1 MSCSLSCT
9 FVPGSA
15 GTVGTLATGMS
26 PVQPVFAGSYHLV
39 ASGCTDPGDTTNFS
53 VSGATVSTTAPT
65 AGTYRICVQTNQAG
79 VSSTYSEF
87 TVVGVS
93 GATSSAAAVGMT
105 SPICGNNF
113 SAQPCT
119 FAAGSNNVSV
129 FGLTTG
135 MVPADPTYGS
145 YFYDPTGIH
154 GTTPNYTMVASNAAC
169 PDAGDTTHFS
179 FAYKNGNVQMGLMP
193 GSGTVAGAYH
203 ICLQIAVPGA
213 INTPQYQEIT
223 LTAVNDSITG
233 VIPATT
239 TLTDDAIDY
248 GGLIQM
254 QCLSAVSPQCATS
267 KWTMASNANFTMA
280 ENGSITPVGH
290 PADGTYNLSVSVGG
304 AGPFTVTVNI
314 VPHTNWNGG
323 SLNRILTG
331 FPAAPP
337 NESPLL
343 HVQTGRVP
351 DFTAGFTSI
360 TGPQP
365 CNNNLPLASATT
377 CGPGGGWIPGGAGK
391 AQGYPTVANGT

>member
-1 MSCSLSCT
+1 
-9 FVPGSA
+9 
-15 GTVGTLATGMS
+15 
-26 PVQPVFAGSYHLV
+26 
-39 ASGCTDPGDTTNFS
+39 
-53 VSGATVSTTAPT
+53 
-65 AGTYRICVQTNQAG
+65 
-79 VSSTYSEF
+79 
-87 TVVGVS
+87 
-93 GATSSAAAVGMT
+93 
-105 SPICGNNF
+105 
-113 SAQPCT
+113 
-119 FAAGSNNVSV
+119 
-129 FGLTTG
+129 
-135 MVPADPTYGS
+135 
-145 YFYDPTGIH
+145 
-154 GTTPNYTMVASNAAC
+154 
-169 PDAGDTTHFS
+169 
-179 FAYKNGNVQMGLMP
+179 MGLMP

-203 ICLQIAVPGA
+203 ICLHIAVPGA

-391 AQGYPTVANGT
+391 AQGYPTVVNYGVIRTDRNWQPVDFGGGAHSWECGAGYHNFYREATLNTSGFIQSTLNQLQASFRPLANQTYFLRLNWEGIVITVHPLSEHDRLVGPMRIPSYEVHLPLRWCRLVLP